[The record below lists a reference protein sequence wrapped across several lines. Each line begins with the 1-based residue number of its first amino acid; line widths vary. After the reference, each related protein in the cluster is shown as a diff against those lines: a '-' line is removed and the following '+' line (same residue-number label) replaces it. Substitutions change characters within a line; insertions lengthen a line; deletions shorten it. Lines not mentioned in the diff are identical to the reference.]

1 MKSPA
6 QSAAHSAG
14 ELLDEFVRGDTDR
27 LADHDE
33 LDHIEPPLSALVL
46 GDEGLRPA
54 QALGELRLRQ
64 LGLHSHIAHQGQEIA
79 VEVG

>member
-1 MKSPA
+1 MKGPA
-6 QSAAHSAG
+6 QSIVHSAG
-14 ELLDEFVRGDTDR
+14 ELLDEFVRGNTDR

-33 LDHIEPPLSALVL
+33 FDHIEPALPALVL

-64 LGLHSHIAHQGQEIA
+64 PGLNADIAHQGQEIA